1 MVSEQ
6 SMERQHRT
14 FNRLG
19 ALYRTM
25 GDDEQRMTTTM
36 TQAHLQIHPS
46 IPAYQPRKGQRK

>member
-6 SMERQHRT
+6 SIERQHRT

-19 ALYRTM
+19 AVYRTM

-36 TQAHLQIHPS
+36 AQAHLQIHPS
-46 IPAYQPRKGQRK
+46 IPAYQRQRK